1 MKPYDYYE
9 IKTPWY
15 GNEPHKDYYRRS
27 IGCNNERVILGVI
40 GAKDD

>member
-15 GNEPHKDYYRRS
+15 GNEPH
-27 IGCNNERVILGVI
+27 EPV
-40 GAKDD
+40 AKKPSDSELCELFL